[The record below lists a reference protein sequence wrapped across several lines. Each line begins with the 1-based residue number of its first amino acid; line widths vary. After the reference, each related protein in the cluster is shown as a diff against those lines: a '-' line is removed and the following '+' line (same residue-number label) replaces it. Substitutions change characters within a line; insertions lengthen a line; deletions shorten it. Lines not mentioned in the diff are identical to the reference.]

1 MKSTLKTLGAALMC
15 AAVAVIPAHS
25 QSFGDIINTAKGVVQ
40 DLSSSSNFDIK
51 DVAGTYKYSA
61 PAVALKGD
69 NALKNIGGSAA
80 ATQVEQKLA
89 PIYEKAGLDKLEM
102 TIEPD
107 STFSMKVKSITLTGT
122 LSKTNDGL
130 TLTFDKLKSKPLNCI
145 ATKSGS
151 KLSLCF
157 DATKAMEVV
166 EAISK
171 QVNISSLKTA
181 SSLLSS
187 FDDLYVGFEFTKTG
201 DVSTK
206 DGGTS
211 NDSKTPSIGSFLN
224 GGKKK

>member
-1 MKSTLKTLGAALMC
+1 MKSPLKTLGAALLC
-15 AAVAVIPAHS
+15 AAVTVIPARS
-25 QSFGDIINTAKGVVQ
+25 QSIGDIINTAKGVAQ
-40 DLSSSSNFDIK
+40 DLTSSSKFEIK
-51 DVAGTYKYSA
+51 DIAGTYKYSA

-89 PIYEKAGLDKLEM
+89 PIYERAGLDKLEM

-107 STFSMKVKSITLTGT
+107 STFSMKVKSVNLTGT
-122 LSKTNDGL
+122 LAKTKDGL
-130 TLTFDKLKSKPLNCI
+130 TLTFDKLKNKPLNCI

-157 DATKAMEVV
+157 DATKAMEVI
-166 EAISK
+166 EEISK
-171 QVNISSLKTA
+171 HVNISSLKAA

-201 DVSTK
+201 DAATK
-206 DGGTS
+206 DGGNATNTKS
-211 NDSKTPSIGSFLN
+211 TGLGNILKGSSK
-224 GGKKK
+224 K